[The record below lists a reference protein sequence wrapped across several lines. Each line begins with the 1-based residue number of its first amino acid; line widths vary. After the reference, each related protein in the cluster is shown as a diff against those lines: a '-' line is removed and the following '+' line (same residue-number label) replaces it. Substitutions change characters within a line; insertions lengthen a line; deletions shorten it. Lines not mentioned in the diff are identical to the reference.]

1 MAPDD
6 DQLDRIF
13 MALSDRT
20 RRAML
25 ERLRGG
31 PLSAGELAEGVSLS
45 QPTISKHLKVL
56 EAAGLIRRER
66 EGTRIYGVLAIDP
79 LVRAAVYVS
88 QFEQIVDARLDRLAA
103 IVEHPSEHPDQGE
116 SS

>member
-1 MAPDD
+1 MPTD

-25 ERLRGG
+25 KKLRTGAMT
-31 PLSAGELAEGVSLS
+31 AGDLAAGVFLS

-56 EAAGLIRRER
+56 EEAGLISRHRD
-66 EGTRIYGVLAIDP
+66 GTRIYSTLAVDS

-88 QFEQIVDARLDRLAA
+88 QFEEQMDATLNRLA
-103 IVEHPSEHPDQGE
+103 IVAEHSHEEEAGE
-116 SS
+116 PP

>member
-1 MAPDD
+1 MKSDE

-25 ERLRGG
+25 KRLRKG
-31 PLSAGELAEGVSLS
+31 PLTAGDLAAGVSLR
-45 QPTISKHLKVL
+45 QPTVSKHLKVL
-56 EAAGLIRRER
+56 EEAGLISRQRD
-66 EGTRIYGVLAIDP
+66 GTRIYGVLAIDS

-88 QFEQIVDARLDRLAA
+88 QFEEQMDAGLDRLAA
-103 IVEHPSEHPDQGE
+103 IVEKPKQEGE
-116 SS
+116 PT